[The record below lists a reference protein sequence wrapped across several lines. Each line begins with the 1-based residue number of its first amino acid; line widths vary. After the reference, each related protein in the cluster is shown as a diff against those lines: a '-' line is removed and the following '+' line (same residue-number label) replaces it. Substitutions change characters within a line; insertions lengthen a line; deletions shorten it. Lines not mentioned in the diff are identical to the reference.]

1 MIGRIRGTVS
11 EIDGTIGLIE
21 TPSGVYYQV
30 FLTTNLISKHSV
42 SSPIDIYTYL
52 QIREDAHVLFG
63 FETKQEHK
71 LFLLLLSVP
80 GIGPRSAFTVISN
93 TKNDELV
100 AAVKKNDVQFFT
112 NIKGLGK
119 KSALKIIL
127 ELSQKFKTEFTFQDE
142 EVSEDDKTVIE
153 ALTSLGFGNKEIR
166 KTISGLPKDMR
177 IEDKITKAIQV
188 LSGNKSR

>member
-21 TPSGVYYQV
+21 TASGIYYQV
-30 FLTTNLISKHSV
+30 YLTSNLLSKHQV
-42 SSPIDIYTYL
+42 SNPIDVYTYL

-80 GIGPRSAFTVISN
+80 GIGPRSAFTVISY
-93 TKNDELV
+93 TKNEELI

-119 KSALKIIL
+119 KTALKIIL
-127 ELSQKFKTEFTFQDE
+127 ELSQKFKTEFTFQDQ

-166 KTISGLPKDMR
+166 KTISNLPKDMR
-177 IEDKITKAIQV
+177 IEDEITKAIQI
-188 LSGNKSR
+188 LSGNKHT

>member
-21 TPSGVYYQV
+21 TASGVYYQV
-30 FLTTNLISKHSV
+30 FLTTNLISKHTIST
-42 SSPIDIYTYL
+42 PIDVYTYL
-52 QIREDAHVLFG
+52 QVREDAHVLFG

-80 GIGPRSAFTVISN
+80 GIGPKSAFTVISN
-93 TKNDELV
+93 TKNEELI

-142 EVSEDDKTVIE
+142 EVSEDDKTVME

-166 KTISGLPKDMR
+166 KTISALPKDMR
-177 IEDKITKAIQV
+177 IEDKITKAIQI

>member
-166 KTISGLPKDMR
+166 KTISGLPKDMK

>member
-21 TPSGVYYQV
+21 TASGVYYQV
-30 FLTTNLISKHSV
+30 FLTTNLLRKYSV
-42 SSPIDIYTYL
+42 SSPINVYTYL
-52 QIREDAHVLFG
+52 QIREDAHILYG

-71 LFLLLLSVP
+71 LFLLLLTVP
-80 GIGPRSAFTVISN
+80 GIGPKSAFTVISN
-93 TKNDELV
+93 TKNDELI

-127 ELSQKFKTEFTFQDE
+127 ELSQKFKTEFTFQDQ

-166 KTISGLPKDMR
+166 KTVSDLPKDMR
-177 IEDKITKAIQV
+177 IEDKITKAIQI

>member
-21 TPSGVYYQV
+21 TASGVYYQV
-30 FLTTNLISKHSV
+30 FLTTNLLRKYSV
-42 SSPIDIYTYL
+42 SSPINVYTYL
-52 QIREDAHVLFG
+52 QIREDAHILYG

-71 LFLLLLSVP
+71 LFLLLLTVP
-80 GIGPRSAFTVISN
+80 GIGPKSAFTVISN
-93 TKNDELV
+93 TKNDELI

-127 ELSQKFKTEFTFQDE
+127 ELSQKFKTEFTFHDE

-166 KTISGLPKDMR
+166 KTVSDLPKDMR
-177 IEDKITKAIQV
+177 IEDKITKAIQI